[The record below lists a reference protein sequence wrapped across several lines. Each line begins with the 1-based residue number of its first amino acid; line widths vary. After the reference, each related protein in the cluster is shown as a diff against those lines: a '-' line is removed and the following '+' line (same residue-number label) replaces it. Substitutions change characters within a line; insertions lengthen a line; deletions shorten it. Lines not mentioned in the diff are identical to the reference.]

1 MASDDIQ
8 MLLAWYRHRFAGHG
22 PKIVLYLEDFEAFD
36 PNVLSE
42 LLYIIRCALSAELV
56 TLACRR

>member
-1 MASDDIQ
+1 MQ
-8 MLLAWYRHRFAGHG
+8 MLLSWYRHKFADHG

-42 LLYIIRCALSAELV
+42 LLYIIRCARSAKLV
-56 TLACRR
+56 TLAIR